1 MSPDDAAYLYSWSNE
16 LMARA
21 DRVRQ
26 LIGDAH
32 WLSDGHHKES
42 LIREFLGRYLPNNL
56 SISTGF
62 VRATGQERNC
72 SPEIDILIL
81 DPAKHPPFFNEGGLS
96 IVPPSSVVAHYEIKT
111 MFTKQS
117 LSAALTT
124 IAETQLI
131 LTASVNPENIWR
143 CACFYETPGSRT
155 SESIEKTLRETIS
168 EIFNSKELELPAN
181 TSINLAS
188 LLPTCISTM
197 DGYVIF
203 FVPDGS
209 KYTCSMK
216 IFDAKGNSLACS
228 IADMFGSI
236 RRYYGGPVVGELD
249 DMIESLSLEKP
260 LITTIGLNV

>member
-1 MSPDDAAYLYSWSNE
+1 MSPDDAAYLSSWSSE
-16 LMARA
+16 LLARA

-62 VRATGQERNC
+62 VRAAGQETKC

-111 MFTKQS
+111 MFTKPY
-117 LSAALTT
+117 LLAALTT
-124 IAETQLI
+124 IAETQSI
-131 LTASVNPENIWR
+131 LTASVNPETIWR
-143 CACFYETPGSRT
+143 CACFYKTPDSR
-155 SESIEKTLRETIS
+155 SPQSIEKTIKETIS
-168 EIFNSKELELPAN
+168 ELFPPEKTELFEK

-197 DGYVIF
+197 DGCVIF

-209 KYTCSMK
+209 KYTCLMK
-216 IFDAKGNSLACS
+216 IFDAKGNSLACAIS
-228 IADMFGSI
+228 DMFSSI
-236 RRYYGGPVVGELD
+236 RCNYGGSVVAELD
-249 DMIESLSLEKP
+249 DMIESLDLGKP
-260 LITTIGLNV
+260 LITTIELNV